1 MQNQRC
7 PISSNNLFLHAM
19 TSPTVDNEDIAKV
32 PSKTTKKLLK
42 KLLKEPVDI
51 AKVNI
56 DVVKPW
62 ITTQLEKIL
71 PDDDVAVGFILELVF
86 GTEYGNPSVTS
97 IAEQLQDFVGKE
109 ESDLFCLNMW
119 QLLLD
124 AQESDNGIPKQLVR
138 ERAQKLEK
146 QADAKARMEADLI
159 LQLIRSAA
167 KGELGRKT
175 KSRMAQRSQRQ
186 NKGRVEKKTNYNRS

>member
-1 MQNQRC
+1 
-7 PISSNNLFLHAM
+7 M
-19 TSPTVDNEDIAKV
+19 TSPTVDNEDISKE
-32 PSKTTKKLLK
+32 PSKTSKKLLK

-138 ERAQKLEK
+138 ERAKKLEK

-167 KGELGRKT
+167 KGEPGRKT
-175 KSRMAQRSQRQ
+175 KSKMAQRSQRQ